1 MLKIV
6 RIKDHDRM
14 VVVQHG
20 SRRRAVAKA
29 QLRKIT
35 AIGHLWPDPAQGPNT
50 WALHP
55 VTRTVL
61 SPRAERYKRYRNAC
75 DWYGIRY

>member
-1 MLKIV
+1 MLKLIYDKE
-6 RIKDHDRM
+6 RDRM

-20 SRRRAVAKA
+20 SRRRAVAKD
-29 QLRKIT
+29 QVRKIT
-35 AIGHLWPDPAQGPNT
+35 SIGHLWRDPGQGHDT
-50 WALHP
+50 CSLYP

-61 SPRAERYKRYRNAC
+61 SARAERYIRYRNAC

>member
-1 MLKIV
+1 MLKLIYD
-6 RIKDHDRM
+6 KDHDRM
-14 VVVQHG
+14 VVVQRG
-20 SRRRAVAKA
+20 SRRRAVAKS

-35 AIGHLWPDPAQGPNT
+35 AIGHLWPAPGQGPNT
-50 WALHP
+50 WTLYP

-61 SPRAERYKRYRNAC
+61 SARAERYIRYRNAC

>member
-1 MLKIV
+1 MLKLFRDKAHGRVSV
-6 RIKDHDRM
+6 RL
-14 VVVQHG
+14 HG

-61 SPRAERYKRYRNAC
+61 SARAERYIRYRNAC

>member
-1 MLKIV
+1 MLKLF
-6 RIKDHDRM
+6 RDKAHDRLL
-14 VVVQHG
+14 VRLHG

-29 QLRKIT
+29 QLRRIT
-35 AIGHLWPDPAQGPNT
+35 AIGHLWPAQGPNT
-50 WALHP
+50 WTLCP

-61 SPRAERYKRYRNAC
+61 SARAERYIRYRNAC